1 MEVIF
6 TKNFSELKEDI
17 HSQAEEA
24 RQVPNGIK
32 TNYFRVNCRIPKIKS
47 NQNDKKKKKIDCKR
61 TITDCKPFISK
72 SGGHQIILSKYEG
85 K

>member
-24 RQVPNGIK
+24 RQVLNGIK

-47 NQNDKKKKKIDCKR
+47 NQNDKKKKRLTAKEQLLIAN
-61 TITDCKPFISK
+61 
-72 SGGHQIILSKYEG
+72 LSSAKVEAI